1 MCVLYMI
8 GLGVI
13 PSRWTRRG
21 LRARTAWDSWFY
33 WRPRSQGPRRPSPT
47 SSKRTTVPF
56 DRSWQGKPTRMWC
69 VNSAPT
75 LPPRWN
81 SPEATCVSDRIAWAE
96 KRILILLQRQRT
108 SAPDIPRSFFTLW
121 PAFLLNTGSSLLFLK
136 PIWFIFYVCVYVC
149 FYLSMYPF
157 VSLCLYVL

>member
-1 MCVLYMI
+1 MI

-13 PSRWTRRG
+13 PSPWTRRG
-21 LRARTAWDSWFY
+21 LRARTAWGSWFY
-33 WRPRSQGPRRPSPT
+33 WRPRSHGPRRPSPT
-47 SSKRTTVPF
+47 SSKRTTVSF

-75 LPPRWN
+75 LPPRRN
-81 SPEATCVSDRIAWAE
+81 SPEATCVLDRISWAE
-96 KRILILLQRQRT
+96 NRT
-108 SAPDIPRSFFTLW
+108 FCCSVTGPAAPDIPRSFFTLR
-121 PAFLLNTGSSLLFLK
+121 PAFLLNTQSSFLFLK
-136 PIWFIFYVCVYVC
+136 PIWFIFYVCVYIC